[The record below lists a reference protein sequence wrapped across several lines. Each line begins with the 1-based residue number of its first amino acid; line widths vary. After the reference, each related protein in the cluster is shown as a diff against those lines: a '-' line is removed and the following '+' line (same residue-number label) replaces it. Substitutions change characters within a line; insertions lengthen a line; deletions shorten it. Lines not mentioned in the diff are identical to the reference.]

1 MCQQVKGVART
12 RVMASAMC
20 SRDFQSCV
28 PSQTH
33 SVGEERG
40 LVEVF
45 AGDSVFAMGC
55 WEGHDLQDWLSPI
68 LWAKQLQL
76 RPDWCACANEIS
88 MSRAVQAV
96 LWQHCC
102 WTLAT
107 SNTLVLHVWHKSL
120 GSKILR
126 AFELL

>member
-76 RPDWCACANEIS
+76 RPDWCACANDFNVS
-88 MSRAVQAV
+88 CSTSSSVA
-96 LWQHCC
+96 
-102 WTLAT
+102 TLLLDSSYLKYTSAT
-107 SNTLVLHVWHKSL
+107 CLAQVPRLENSSC
-120 GSKILR
+120 I
-126 AFELL
+126 